1 MQYKIFIAVV
11 VSLANLF
18 LLGALSS
25 SGSQAAKP
33 SQNEAAFNFI
43 PGRIQ
48 IAQSTPSSSM
58 PPTPE
63 KPYPHTGVQGRMM
76 TRGFKDIYQGDPKV
90 GAEFYKSLKCAS
102 CHGKDG
108 KGQGPAAKAMKLM
121 ASDWTDKAAMEK
133 LTDDFLNEI
142 IANGGKAV
150 NKSNRMPAYS
160 KKLKP
165 AEVTDLVAYVR
176 SFGK

>member
-1 MQYKIFIAVV
+1 MMKSVGGSIGLGLVFPFFLMSGEA
-11 VSLANLF
+11 LAERDSK
-18 LLGALSS
+18 AW
-25 SGSQAAKP
+25 AK
-33 SQNEAAFNFI
+33 FF
-43 PGRIQ
+43 
-48 IAQSTPSSSM
+48 
-58 PPTPE
+58 
-63 KPYPHTGVQGRMM
+63 
-76 TRGFKDIYQGDPKV
+76 
-90 GAEFYKSLKCAS
+90 KSLRCAS

-165 AEVTDLVAYVR
+165 AEVADLVAYVR
-176 SFGK
+176 SFAK